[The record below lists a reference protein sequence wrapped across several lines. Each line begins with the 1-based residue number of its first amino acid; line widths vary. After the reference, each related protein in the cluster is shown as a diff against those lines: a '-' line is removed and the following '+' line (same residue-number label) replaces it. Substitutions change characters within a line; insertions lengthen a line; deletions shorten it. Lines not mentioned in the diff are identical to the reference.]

1 LYNGIN
7 QNTKKVLVSGASGF
21 VGTGLCAELFRLG
34 QSVRAAV
41 RSATTQVTGIE
52 TVSVGEIN
60 GETDWTEALLGIKV
74 IIHLAAR
81 VHVMKDNAAC
91 PLEASRKV
99 NVDGTINLFRQAA
112 KAGVQRFIFISSIK
126 VNGENTLPGQPY
138 TTENQTEPTDCYG
151 ISKRDAENELRQLAL
166 QTGMDVVI
174 IRPPL
179 VYGPGVKGNFQTMLR
194 WLKKGVP
201 LPFGAIHNKRSF
213 VSLDNL
219 VDLIITCINHPAAAN
234 QTFLAGDGE
243 DLSTT
248 ELLQR
253 LGNALGEPVRL
264 LPLPVCLIKIGARIL
279 GKRDIAQRLCDSLQV
294 DISKTRT
301 VLGWNPPVTVDASLK
316 KTATDFLQA
325 TLEK

>member
-21 VGTGLCAELFRLG
+21 VGTALCAELFRLG
-34 QSVRAAV
+34 KSVRAAV
-41 RSATTQVTGIE
+41 RSATQVTDIE
-52 TVSVGEIN
+52 TVSIGEIN
-60 GETDWTEALLGIKV
+60 GETDWTEALRGIKV

-81 VHVMKDNAAC
+81 VHVMKENAAY
-91 PLEASRKV
+91 PLATSRRI
-99 NVDGTINLFRQAA
+99 NVDGTINLVRQAA

-126 VNGENTLPGQPY
+126 VNGENTLPDQPY
-138 TTENQTEPTDCYG
+138 TTENKPAPTDSYG
-151 ISKRDAENELRQLAL
+151 ISKRDAEDELRQLAI

-201 LPFGAIHNKRSF
+201 LPLGAIHNKRSF
-213 VSLDNL
+213 VALDNL
-219 VDLIITCINHPAAAN
+219 VDLIITCIDHPAATN

-243 DLSTT
+243 DLSTP

-253 LGNALGEPVRL
+253 LGIALGEPAKL
-264 LPLPVCLIKIGARIL
+264 LPLPICLLKTGARIL

-301 VLGWNPPVTVDASLK
+301 VLGWNPPATVDASLK
-316 KTATDFLQA
+316 KTATDFLQT
-325 TLEK
+325 TLGK